1 MKKILI
7 LGGSGLVGSTLIK
20 YLPSEWIISL
30 TFNSNKIIIP
40 NIESF
45 KVDFLENIEEI
56 IFLIKKIV
64 PDYIIHAVAFPSVDF
79 CEENPNIANNL
90 HVNTTKLIATASRDI
105 NSKLVFL
112 STDAVFK
119 GELNKKYTENDIP
132 NPINHYAL
140 TKLQAEKIILDSS
153 KRNVVLRTAVIYGAH
168 PKSRFTNWIISN
180 LRERKTVD
188 PFIDQ
193 YNSPTLVDDLA
204 QVIFKILIQDI
215 SGLFHATG
223 PDCVNRYN
231 FALMLAKEFGF
242 DSQLIK
248 PVSSLEKKQVAPRP
262 LSTCLNSSKLE
273 QKLNFKFKNLKTGIK
288 FIAS

>member
-20 YLPSEWIISL
+20 YLPSEWKIFL
-30 TFNSNKIIIP
+30 TFNSNQIIIP
-40 NIESF
+40 NTKSF
-45 KVDFLENIEEI
+45 KVNFLENPEEI
-56 IFLIKKIV
+56 IYIIKEIV
-64 PDYIIHAVAFPSVDF
+64 PDYIVHTVAFSSVDF
-79 CEENPNIANNL
+79 CEENHFITDNL
-90 HVNTTKLIATASRDI
+90 HVNTTKLIAKASNDI

-119 GELNKKYTENDIP
+119 GELNKKYTENDTP
-132 NPINHYAL
+132 NPINYYAL

-168 PKSRFTNWIISN
+168 PKSRFTNWIISS
-180 LRERKTVD
+180 LREKKTVD

-204 QVIFKILIQDI
+204 QVIFKILMQDI

-231 FALMLAKEFGF
+231 FALMFTKQFNF

-248 PVSSLEKKQVAPRP
+248 PVTSLEKKQIAPRP
-262 LSTCLNSSKLE
+262 SSTCLNSSKLE
-273 QKLNFKFKNLKTGIK
+273 QKLNFKFRNLKTGIE

>member
-20 YLPSEWIISL
+20 YLPSEWKIFL
-30 TFNSNKIIIP
+30 TFNSNEVIIP
-40 NIESF
+40 NTESF
-45 KVDFLENIEEI
+45 KIDLLENVEEI
-56 IFLIKKIV
+56 TSLIKKIV
-64 PDYIIHAVAFPSVDF
+64 PDYIVHTVAFPSVDF
-79 CEENPNIANNL
+79 CEENPTIADNL
-90 HVNTTKLIATASRDI
+90 HVDATNLIAKVSNDI
-105 NSKLVFL
+105 NSKLIFL

-119 GELNKKYTENDIP
+119 GELNKKYTENDMP
-132 NPINHYAL
+132 DPINHYAL

-153 KRNVVLRTAVIYGAH
+153 KRNVVLRTSVIYGAH
-168 PKSRFTNWIISN
+168 PKSRFTNWIISS
-180 LRERKTVD
+180 LREKKTVD

-204 QVIFKILIQDI
+204 QVIFKILIQDV

-223 PDCVNRYN
+223 PDCINRYN
-231 FALMLAKEFGF
+231 FALMLAKEFQF

-248 PVSSLEKKQVAPRP
+248 PVTSLEKKQIALRP
-262 LSTCLNSSKLE
+262 SSTCLNSSKLE
-273 QKLNFKFKNLKTGIK
+273 QKLNFKFRNLKTGIE

>member
-20 YLPSEWIISL
+20 YIPSDWKIFL
-30 TFNSNKIIIP
+30 TFNSNKIIIS
-40 NIESF
+40 NTKSF
-45 KVDFLENIEEI
+45 KVDFLENTEEI
-56 IFLIKKIV
+56 IRIIKKTV
-64 PDYIIHAVAFPSVDF
+64 PDYIVHTVAFSSVDF
-79 CEENPNIANNL
+79 CEENHFIADNL
-90 HVNTTKLIATASRDI
+90 HVNSTKLIANASNDI
-105 NSKLVFL
+105 NSKLIFL
-112 STDAVFK
+112 STDSVFK

-132 NPINHYAL
+132 DPINYYAL

-153 KRNVVLRTAVIYGAH
+153 KRNVVLRTSVIYGAH
-168 PKSRFTNWIISN
+168 PKSRFTNWIISS
-180 LRERKTVD
+180 LKEKKTVD

-204 QVIFKILIQDI
+204 QVIFKISIQDV

-231 FALMLAKEFGF
+231 FALMLAKQFNF

-248 PVSSLEKKQVAPRP
+248 PVTSLEKKQIAPRP
-262 LSTCLNSSKLE
+262 SSTCLNSSKLE
-273 QKLNFKFKNLKTGIK
+273 QKLNFKFRNLKTGIE
-288 FIAS
+288 FISS

>member
-20 YLPSEWIISL
+20 YLPSEWKIFL
-30 TFNSNKIIIP
+30 TFNSNEVIIP
-40 NIESF
+40 NTESF
-45 KVDFLENIEEI
+45 KIDLLENVEEI
-56 IFLIKKIV
+56 TSLIKKIV
-64 PDYIIHAVAFPSVDF
+64 PDYIVHTVAFPSVDF
-79 CEENPNIANNL
+79 CEENPTIADNL
-90 HVNTTKLIATASRDI
+90 HVDATNLIAKVSNDI

-119 GELNKKYTENDIP
+119 GELNKKYTENDMP
-132 NPINHYAL
+132 DPINHYGL

-153 KRNVVLRTAVIYGAH
+153 KRNAVLRTAVIYGAH
-168 PKSRFTNWIISN
+168 PKSRFTNWIISS
-180 LRERKTVD
+180 LREKKIVD

-204 QVIFKILIQDI
+204 QVIFKILIQDV

-223 PDCVNRYN
+223 PDCVNKYN
-231 FALMLAKEFGF
+231 FALMLAKEFEF
-242 DSQLIK
+242 DLQLIK
-248 PVSSLEKKQVAPRP
+248 PVTSLEKKQIAPRP
-262 LSTCLNSSKLE
+262 TSTCLNSSKLE
-273 QKLNFKFKNLKTGIK
+273 QKLNFKFRDLKTGIE